1 MDKIIGIGNALVDIL
16 ARVDDESIIDEL
28 HLTKGGI
35 EFIDEQRLNELKQRM
50 KAMNAQSIPGGS
62 AGNTIRALATL
73 GSNVGFIGKVGD
85 DEFGEFYK
93 NACTRSGI
101 ETTFIT
107 GTLPTGVA
115 VTYITPDGE
124 RTFADYLGSAATLEA
139 DDLTAEMFK
148 GYSYLYIEGYL
159 VQNHEMILRAAE
171 MAKQEGLQICLD
183 LASYNIVEA
192 ERDFFRLLLTKYV
205 DIVFSNEEEAKSFTG
220 EQPEDALHDISK
232 LCSVAI
238 VKMGKNGSYIKKGTE
253 TIKVEAIK
261 VNDVIDTTGAG
272 DFFAAG
278 FLYGLT
284 GGGGV
289 PKCAQIGSLLASKV
303 IQVIGTELQP
313 ATWEEIKSSINSI
326 VSE

>member
-1 MDKIIGIGNALVDIL
+1 
-16 ARVDDESIIDEL
+16 
-28 HLTKGGI
+28 
-35 EFIDEQRLNELKQRM
+35 
-50 KAMNAQSIPGGS
+50 
-62 AGNTIRALATL
+62 
-73 GSNVGFIGKVGD
+73 
-85 DEFGEFYK
+85 
-93 NACTRSGI
+93 
-101 ETTFIT
+101 
-107 GTLPTGVA
+107 
-115 VTYITPDGE
+115 
-124 RTFADYLGSAATLEA
+124 
-139 DDLTAEMFK
+139 
-148 GYSYLYIEGYL
+148 
-159 VQNHEMILRAAE
+159 MILRAAE

-284 GGGGV
+284 SGYSF